1 MDTKQTK
8 VVYFFPK
15 MLNKKINY
23 KSIQFNRLI
32 GAMREKYDNKNE
44 YIHLE
49 FLHLNSLFYQPL
61 INNLPLPLRL
71 SKNIFYSMYSSL
83 GICTYFLPDT
93 LNDKNKIKFINDEK
107 IEIDYTENK
116 EKILLDRKIEK
127 RIKKYLLKMSAI
139 PIKTIRYRSGS
150 AIHYAGTVPMGDN
163 DNFAV
168 NTIGQVKFINNL
180 IIADASI
187 IPRLSSKPISINAAT
202 LGDYIV
208 QRNT

>member
-1 MDTKQTK
+1 
-8 VVYFFPK
+8 
-15 MLNKKINY
+15 
-23 KSIQFNRLI
+23 
-32 GAMREKYDNKNE
+32 
-44 YIHLE
+44 
-49 FLHLNSLFYQPL
+49 
-61 INNLPLPLRL
+61 
-71 SKNIFYSMYSSL
+71 MYSSL